1 MDLSNFNFYYN
12 RVFEKA
18 YNGLAKKL
26 VGDLQIKNITEGNP
40 RTRFAFDNIYP
51 KDINIISSDSTI
63 QFSGTYKVD
72 VREHQRRLS
81 NGTVANIDAY
91 SYDLEDQR
99 ILHYY
104 TKDGEERYR
113 TMSSANSPDLAF
125 VGEVVNESHNILTDQ
140 LVENLRRTGYE
151 VSVTKG

>member
-1 MDLSNFNFYYN
+1 MDLTSVL
-12 RVFEKA
+12 RGA
-18 YNGLAKKL
+18 YNGLLKNLVDTITKKAPR
-26 VGDLQIKNITEGNP
+26 QNRRTFASEGQ
-40 RTRFAFDNIYP
+40 YP
-51 KDINIISSDSTI
+51 MDANIIASGFERQD
-63 QFSGTYKVD
+63 FSGTYKVD
-72 VREHQRRLS
+72 VREHQRRLR

-104 TKDGEERYR
+104 TEDGEERYR

-125 VGEVVNESHNILTDQ
+125 VGEVVNESHNMLTDQ
-140 LVENLRRTGYE
+140 LVENLRRSGYE